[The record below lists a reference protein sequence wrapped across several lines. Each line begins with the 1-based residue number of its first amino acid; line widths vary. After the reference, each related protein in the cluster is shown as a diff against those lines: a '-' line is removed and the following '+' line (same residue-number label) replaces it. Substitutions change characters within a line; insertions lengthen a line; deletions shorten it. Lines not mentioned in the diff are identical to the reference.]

1 MRNEKKP
8 FIVRTS
14 DFDVKVLGTS
24 FDVKAYPDNEIAQIS
39 VESGKVEVD
48 LSDAMMRLVAD
59 EQVQINTSSNEYV
72 KKKADHKQVM
82 TW

>member
-1 MRNEKKP
+1 MLHHLTQFFFLSHQN
-8 FIVRTS
+8 
-14 DFDVKVLGTS
+14 
-24 FDVKAYPDNEIAQIS
+24 APDNEIAQIS

-72 KKKADHKQVM
+72 KKKADHPRNHETK
-82 TW
+82 